1 MTQGADEFMHC
12 VAVLTVLRVSQ
23 ASYLAKSGRQRVGL
37 AANIKPC
44 ITEVRGSVTSSRGH
58 LASKAQLRHCSSRQ
72 CPLEVPIYSWA
83 HR

>member
-44 ITEVRGSVTSSRGH
+44 ITEVRG
-58 LASKAQLRHCSSRQ
+58 ASPHPEGIWRQ
-72 CPLEVPIYSWA
+72 KLNSATVPA
-83 HR
+83 DNVL